1 MKDTE
6 KGMTRVSLSGKEL
19 EFLKNALPFWNGL
32 TQPQQRMLAAGS
44 YRKEYPAGSLLHSGP
59 EGCEGLFVIMSGQ
72 VRSYILSESGR
83 EITVF
88 RLREGEACIFSLSCM
103 LENIRFDIYMQA
115 AVDSRTILVPTPIY
129 RELNR
134 TSLAVSAYTNREL
147 SARFSDVVWL
157 LEQILFMSFDRRL
170 AIFLSRQSA
179 LSGGDTVA
187 LTHEEIAR
195 DLGTARE
202 VVTRMLRY
210 FQSEGMV
217 RLSRG
222 RVALADVKKLEKM
235 AK

>member
-1 MKDTE
+1 MME
-6 KGMTRVSLSGKEL
+6 KGMEPVSLGGKEI
-19 EFLKNALPFWNGL
+19 EFLEKALPFWKEL
-32 TQPQQRMLAAGS
+32 TQPQRRMIADGS
-44 YRKEYPAGSLLHSGP
+44 YTKEYPVGSLLHSGP
-59 EGCEGLFVIMSGQ
+59 EGCEGLFVIVGGQ

-88 RLREGEACIFSLSCM
+88 RLQRGEACIFSLSCM

-115 AVDSRTILVPTPIY
+115 AADSRTILIPTPIY

-157 LEQILFMSFDRRL
+157 LEQILFVSFDRRL
-170 AIFLSRQSA
+170 AIFLTQQSA
-179 LSGGDTVA
+179 LSGGGAVN

-195 DLGTARE
+195 DMGTARE

-210 FQSEGMV
+210 FQSEGV
-217 RLSRG
+217 VQVSRG
-222 RVALADVKKLEKM
+222 SVRILDREKLARL